1 MLIAK
6 RTCTMEW
13 HFLGE
18 DNIPALLFYRSS
30 DSKKPLLLLFHG
42 LTGRKEGEL
51 FYATRLAEEG
61 YLVAAIDARQHGDRV
76 DLDFWKKVHYNL
88 PKEVVKIVVETAQDV
103 PAIIEAL
110 LEREDIDPERIGI
123 AGGSLGGFITILA
136 TMLDRRLKAAVSIAG
151 GVISENSFDETEI
164 YELLCLEKD
173 LDKQVDEEMKELTA
187 KNNPFARLDKF
198 YPTSLLMVHGDIDN
212 IVPLESHQRL
222 YEALK
227 PYYKDAPDKLNL
239 KIYPGV
245 DHSIGAL
252 PEAMDDIAKW
262 LKEHL

>member
-1 MLIAK
+1 
-6 RTCTMEW
+6 MEW

-18 DNIPALLFYRSS
+18 DNIPALLFYGSS
-30 DSKKPLLLLFHG
+30 DGKKPLLLLFHG

-51 FYATRLAEEG
+51 FLATKLAEEG

-76 DLDFWKKVHYNL
+76 DLDFWKELRYNF
-88 PKEVVKIVVETAQDV
+88 PKYSSRIIVETAQDV

-110 LEREDIDPERIGI
+110 LERDDVDPDRIGI

-136 TMLDRRLKAAVSIAG
+136 TTLDRRLKTAVSVAG
-151 GVISENSFDETEI
+151 GVMSVDTLDKGEA

-173 LDKQVDEEMKELTA
+173 LDRQVDEEMKELVA
-187 KNNPFARLDKF
+187 KNNPFDRLDKF

-212 IVPLESHQRL
+212 IVPLEAHQRL

-227 PYYKDAPDKLNL
+227 PYYKDSPGKLNL

-245 DHSIGAL
+245 DHSVGAL
-252 PEAMDDIAKW
+252 PEVMGDTVKW
-262 LKEHL
+262 LKKHL